1 MCYNTRSLKST
12 QKETTTPL
20 CTTCKSPLILIEE
33 KTELLDK
40 SIYPVTS
47 RTYICSNKEC
57 QDEKD
62 KKAAAWKLHK
72 EEAEAAKLARAAA
85 TIRAKAK

>member
-1 MCYNTRSLKST
+1 MKKPFNKL
-12 QKETTTPL
+12 TTEL
-20 CTTCKSPLILIEE
+20 CTTCNSPLILVEE
-33 KTELLDK
+33 KTEFLDK

-57 QDEKD
+57 QEEKD

-72 EEAEAAKLARAAA
+72 EEAEAAKLARIAAS
-85 TIRAKAK
+85 TRAKIK

>member
-1 MCYNTRSLKST
+1 MLKTSLKDTSI
-12 QKETTTPL
+12 PV
-20 CTTCKSPLILIEE
+20 CTTCGSPLILVEE

-62 KKAAAWKLHK
+62 KKAAAWKQHK
-72 EEAEAAKLARAAA
+72 EEAEAAKIARTAAA
-85 TIRAKAK
+85 LKAKISK